1 MESAAVLNEGLL
13 LTGIG
18 MGVVFSFL
26 AVLVLV
32 TGWMSKCINHY
43 APAEAVVSSPVAQS
57 TAKPRDDKLIAIVAA
72 AIHQH
77 RSRGNRVD

>member
-1 MESAAVLNEGLL
+1 MESVSPLMDGLL

-32 TGWMSKCINHY
+32 TSGMSSCLTHF
-43 APAEAVVSSPVAQS
+43 APEEAPIPPA
-57 TAKPRDDKLIAIVAA
+57 ARPPAHGDEKLIAIIAA

-77 RSRGNRVD
+77 RSRENRVD